1 MRLHNV
7 IRKAGD
13 VVNSVPDEAVVET
26 KIRASSLE
34 RIQEVQEM
42 IDRAY
47 DGAAYAFGGK
57 IERERIPGYMP
68 VRPREAD
75 PALVQAAEALGVS
88 FRTVKPGDFNNAC
101 TDMGDLTQLFPVVN
115 FTFRGFEGRLHGE
128 DFRNRKTLNRVK
140 K

>member
-1 MRLHNV
+1 MGLMRENFREEDHVRLHNV

-47 DGAAYAFGGK
+47 G
-57 IERERIPGYMP
+57 RSC
-68 VRPREAD
+68 
-75 PALVQAAEALGVS
+75 LC
-88 FRTVKPGDFNNAC
+88 FRWKN
-101 TDMGDLTQLFPVVN
+101 
-115 FTFRGFEGRLHGE
+115 
-128 DFRNRKTLNRVK
+128 
-140 K
+140 

>member
-68 VRPREAD
+68 VRPRD
-75 PALVQAAEALGVS
+75 VYKRQIWSLAL
-88 FRTVKPGDFNNAC
+88 R
-101 TDMGDLTQLFPVVN
+101 
-115 FTFRGFEGRLHGE
+115 
-128 DFRNRKTLNRVK
+128 
-140 K
+140 